1 MSAKDLSR
9 YTFEYGHHF
18 FKQSLI
24 IHADCFEWMEH
35 LPEESLHAI
44 VTDPPYGVK
53 EYDFDQRIEMAVFG
67 VFHPLSMGINVH
79 LCPDLL
85 P

>member
-1 MSAKDLSR
+1 MLKIYPDMPLNIDTISL
-9 YTFEYGHHF
+9 
-18 FKQSLI
+18 KQSLI

-67 VFHPLSMGINVH
+67 VFHPLSMDINVH